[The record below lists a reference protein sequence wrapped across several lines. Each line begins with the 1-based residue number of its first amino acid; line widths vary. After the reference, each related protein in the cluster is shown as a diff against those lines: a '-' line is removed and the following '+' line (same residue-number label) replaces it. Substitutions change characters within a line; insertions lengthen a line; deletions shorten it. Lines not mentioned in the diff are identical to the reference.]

1 MTGRGAGGRRPLWTS
16 ITPRPGVSGA
26 AVPTPSTD
34 VPLAT
39 TNRGGAIVVP
49 GPRSPSYRRAGQR
62 WFPAVLALT
71 RSERRQNHR
80 AAKDVCSTRG
90 PPTGPR
96 LVTALTQ
103 RGSYTRRPWSS
114 PCGRF
119 TRAPGAP
126 SRRWDRAPDLWPSP
140 RPCLAPVPRPLSRP
154 VLVPAEELLARKEGR
169 GRLPLTA
176 GAVLRP
182 ASRETDRRRP
192 RPSSA
197 AVVCRPS
204 PSQHTLAPN
213 LRLPPR
219 KRPVPPPWHGSRN
232 DYPGD
237 VLLSQGAAPQVPSAL
252 VVLTSVFGM
261 GTGVAPPLWSPGTLL
276 YLS

>member
-1 MTGRGAGGRRPLWTS
+1 MGVRNSTAGGQRRGCTRPVDRRPA
-16 ITPRPGVSGA
+16 RHRVPGRCDCRSWPAKPQLHRVRSEAVSGRPCLDPKRA
-26 AVPTPSTD
+26 SPE
-34 VPLAT
+34 L
-39 TNRGGAIVVP
+39 P
-49 GPRSPSYRRAGQR
+49 GCEERLLDPRSSHLPEAGDRPDPARELYPSPVV
-62 WFPAVLALT
+62 FAV
-71 RSERRQNHR
+71 RE
-80 AAKDVCSTRG
+80 
-90 PPTGPR
+90 
-96 LVTALTQ
+96 
-103 RGSYTRRPWSS
+103 
-114 PCGRF
+114 F

-126 SRRWDRAPDLWPSP
+126 SRRWDRAPDSAHPRGPAPRQSPARLRGPSWCP
-140 RPCLAPVPRPLSRP
+140 PKNYSLG
-154 VLVPAEELLARKEGR
+154 KEGAAGCR
-169 GRLPLTA
+169 FRRARSSGRRRAKT
-176 GAVLRP
+176 
-182 ASRETDRRRP
+182 ERRRP
-192 RPSSA
+192 LPSSP